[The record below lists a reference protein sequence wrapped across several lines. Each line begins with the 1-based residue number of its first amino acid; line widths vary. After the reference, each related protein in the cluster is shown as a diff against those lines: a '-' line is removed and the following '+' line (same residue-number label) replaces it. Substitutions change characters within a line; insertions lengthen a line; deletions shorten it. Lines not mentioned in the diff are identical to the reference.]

1 MQGDPT
7 LSQGRAICSHTLGA
21 CGQHEAPVSP
31 SMCAVRTGNSA
42 INSSRAA
49 IAQLAACASHKP
61 KVVRHEAPASSSIKV
76 VRRAA
81 KLIDSSRAAISQ
93 LVARRSHN
101 PMVVSSILTR
111 RILAGYNL
119 PPKWRPP
126 GGAAAGEAGRRGS
139 RPPGWAR
146 WEPAAGKA
154 GRRVRR
160 PPGAPAA
167 GGAGRRPPG
176 APAARGAGRRESR
189 RPARPPGKPLPSAM
203 GPYAPAAHYAA
214 LGNACSVIVRLVP
227 NMILMWIVSKNA
239 SAQKEKGLLRELNPG
254 PLAP

>member
-1 MQGDPT
+1 MILPSRTHFASNGH
-7 LSQGRAICSHTLGA
+7 GMLGS
-21 CGQHEAPVSP
+21 V
-31 SMCAVRTGNSA
+31 
-42 INSSRAA
+42 
-49 IAQLAACASHKP
+49 
-61 KVVRHEAPASSSIKV
+61 
-76 VRRAA
+76 
-81 KLIDSSRAAISQ
+81 
-93 LVARRSHN
+93 SHN

-111 RILAGYNL
+111 SILAGYNL

-126 GGAAAGEAGRRGS
+126 GGAAAGKAGRRGS

-154 GRRVRR
+154 GRRV
-160 PPGAPAA
+160 
-167 GGAGRRPPG
+167 RRPPG